1 MAVPVDTIK
10 ARLRVLFPKANLSQ
24 KRLDVISAK
33 LATKPEDGADDNA
46 VDLIINQSNDFYSF
60 EEIAKDDDRMRTLEA
75 NQKAPANPEPP
86 KQNDPPI
93 PTPPNNDAPE
103 WAKALIEKVTNLETG
118 KVTETKKQTVK
129 ELVSKSAV
137 LSKMKPEVRERWE
150 NRIDVNSEKSFE
162 DQLKELETEYSEI
175 VQTNANDSNYAG
187 AAGGGS
193 SDIKPSEAEIKSIVD
208 NLKI

>member
-1 MAVPVDTIK
+1 MPVPVETIK

-24 KRLDVISAK
+24 KRLDVLAAK

-86 KQNDPPI
+86 KPTDPPA
-93 PTPPNNDAPE
+93 TPPINEAPE

-118 KVTETKKQTVK
+118 KVTDTKKQTVK
-129 ELVSKSAV
+129 DLVSKSAI

-150 NRIDVNSEKSFE
+150 NRIDVNSETSFE

>member
-1 MAVPVDTIK
+1 MPVPVDTIK

-86 KQNDPPI
+86 KPNDPPI